1 MPAKG
6 SVCSKCGYV
15 LRKWGVR
22 CPICRTFF
30 EDETEADVSLALAHS
45 ARKHLKKL
53 EERRKAE
60 GPLTSS
66 W

>member
-6 SVCSKCGYV
+6 TACSNCGYV

-22 CPICRTFF
+22 CPMCRSFF
-30 EDETEADVSLALAHS
+30 DEETEEDVELALAHV

-53 EERRKAE
+53 EERRRLSE
-60 GPLTSS
+60 
-66 W
+66 

>member
-15 LRKWGVR
+15 LRKWGIR
-22 CPICRTFF
+22 CPMCRTYF
-30 EDETEADVSLALAHS
+30 EKETEEDVELALAHT

-53 EERRKAE
+53 EEKK
-60 GPLTSS
+60 
-66 W
+66 